1 MANRIRGKNE
11 GSIFKRENG
20 TWRAQIYI
28 NGKRISYSAKT
39 RQECQNWLREN
50 LTLIDHG
57 NIYENSDTTV
67 NMFLAEWI
75 NKMEFKLRSNTFYQY
90 KQTIS
95 KHILP
100 YLGNL
105 KLKDLQASRIENFYI
120 QLTKAEVGV
129 RTVRLVHSI
138 LHCAFEHAVRYGWLI
153 KNPSHRVLLPRY
165 RQKEMHVLEE
175 HEVTKFLTSAQ
186 KSPYHALYHIALVT
200 GMRQGEIFG
209 LKWSDLDWNTG
220 KLSIK
225 RQVQHVPGKSWDF
238 SEPKTRAGKRII
250 NLGNNSL
257 ALLHTQY
264 KRVIFLKQIAGKYWK
279 ENDLVFPSSVGSP
292 LNPSNL
298 RKDFLKVLKDAGV
311 SIIRFHDLRHTAAS
325 LMLNHGIPII
335 VVSNILGHSK
345 PSVTLDV
352 YGHLYNEMQGQASKL
367 MDELISPIKIEIP
380 KSTSNIFN
388 QLND

>member
-1 MANRIRGKNE
+1 
-11 GSIFKRENG
+11 
-20 TWRAQIYI
+20 
-28 NGKRISYSAKT
+28 
-39 RQECQNWLREN
+39 
-50 LTLIDHG
+50 
-57 NIYENSDTTV
+57 
-67 NMFLAEWI
+67 
-75 NKMEFKLRSNTFYQY
+75 MEFTLRPNTFYQY
-90 KQTIS
+90 KKTIS

-105 KLKDLQASRIENFYI
+105 NLKDLQASRIENFYI
-120 QLTKAEVGV
+120 QLTKAELGV

-165 RQKEMHVLEE
+165 TQKEMHVLKE
-175 HEVTKFLTSAQ
+175 HEVTNFLTSAH

-225 RQVQHVPGKSWDF
+225 RQVQHVPGNSWDF
-238 SEPKTRAGKRII
+238 SEPKTRARKRII

-279 ENDLVFPSSVGSP
+279 ENDLVFPSFVGSP

-380 KSTSNIFN
+380 KSTSNIFIK
-388 QLND
+388 